1 MVLVSILLI
10 AFELSPWVLWL
21 CFAGAKEEFCTFFKG
36 KESSGS
42 WFFFCFFFF
51 LGTPTVSAK
60 FPSLHS

>member
-36 KESSGS
+36 MESSGS
-42 WFFFCFFFF
+42 CFFFF
-51 LGTPTVSAK
+51 LGTPMVSAK